1 MKKVFVSPLSITV
14 GSKRYIL
21 NLNNYRNWYFRTSNN
36 IKIAY
41 KKFIREQLV
50 KIAFQFNKAK
60 VSYTVYRDSNRR
72 FDLGNVCSIHEKFFE
87 DAAVEYGV
95 FPDDKASVIQE
106 VHYYN
111 GGVDRKNP
119 RVEIEVEGEIDG

>member
-1 MKKVFVSPLSITV
+1 MKKTFVSPLSITV

-50 KIAFQFNKAK
+50 KIAYQFNKAK

-95 FPDDKASVIQE
+95 FPDDKIGRAHV
-106 VHYYN
+106 
-111 GGVDRKNP
+111 
-119 RVEIEVEGEIDG
+119 

>member
-1 MKKVFVSPLSITV
+1 MKKTFVSPLSITV

-50 KIAFQFNKAK
+50 KISYQFNKAK